1 MQVISLVC
9 ACQISHYIIRTTA
22 NPHSPMARDKTPVLL
37 DALLGSSFCTVAVAV
52 VALRVQL
59 AVPQA

>member
-1 MQVISLVC
+1 MTSDSISVVIV
-9 ACQISHYIIRTTA
+9 
-22 NPHSPMARDKTPVLL
+22 L

-52 VALRVQL
+52 DALRVQL